1 MIEFQ
6 RVALRYDD
14 KSNVLKDISFS
25 LNPGSFHY
33 LTGASGA
40 GKTSL
45 IRLLSLMQKAS
56 AGKIQMFGTPINY
69 DHRAELV
76 PVRRRIGLV
85 YQDYRLLNHLTVY
98 ENVALPLK
106 VKKTPRGQI
115 KEHVGELLNWVGL
128 GDKINTYPRY
138 LSGGE
143 QQRVSIARAVIS
155 QPHLLLAD
163 EPTGNLDNAISEK
176 LLKLF
181 EQLHRMGTT
190 IVMATH
196 NPDIIMRFPHPQLH
210 LEDGKLQ
217 TRTAREAV
225 EKGRGGTL

>member
-1 MIEFQ
+1 M
-6 RVALRYDD
+6 
-14 KSNVLKDISFS
+14 
-25 LNPGSFHY
+25 
-33 LTGASGA
+33 
-40 GKTSL
+40 
-45 IRLLSLMQKAS
+45 
-56 AGKIQMFGTPINY
+56 
-69 DHRAELV
+69 
-76 PVRRRIGLV
+76 
-85 YQDYRLLNHLTVY
+85 
-98 ENVALPLK
+98 
-106 VKKTPRGQI
+106 
-115 KEHVGELLNWVGL
+115 
-128 GDKINTYPRY
+128 NTYPRY